1 MRCPSLQRLV
11 DYLDDR
17 LAEPDRAGVADHLAT
32 GCLACGET
40 RNWYAS
46 VRLATSTDDSVA
58 PPPWV
63 FKRAIRIFDAA
74 QRPRLKE
81 RIGQAIAWL
90 IFDSF
95 ARPAL
100 AGVRSSETANRQL
113 LYRAG
118 DYSIDVQI
126 APSEETRAVLI
137 GQILREGESNFESVS
152 GLKLEIVQ
160 GERPVSSSV
169 TDEMGEF
176 KFSGVEHGVYKLRI
190 ELSEGSIT
198 IPDLPINES

>member
-1 MRCPSLQRLV
+1 M
-11 DYLDDR
+11 
-17 LAEPDRAGVADHLAT
+17 
-32 GCLACGET
+32 
-40 RNWYAS
+40 
-46 VRLATSTDDSVA
+46 
-58 PPPWV
+58 

-74 QRPRLKE
+74 QRPKLKE
-81 RIGQAIAWL
+81 RIGQAIASL

-95 ARPAL
+95 ALPAL
-100 AGVRSSETANRQL
+100 AGVRSSETGNRQL

-126 APSEETRAVLI
+126 ASSEETRAVLI

-160 GERPVSSSV
+160 GKRPVSSSV

-176 KFSGVEHGVYKLRI
+176 KFSGVEHGVYTLRI